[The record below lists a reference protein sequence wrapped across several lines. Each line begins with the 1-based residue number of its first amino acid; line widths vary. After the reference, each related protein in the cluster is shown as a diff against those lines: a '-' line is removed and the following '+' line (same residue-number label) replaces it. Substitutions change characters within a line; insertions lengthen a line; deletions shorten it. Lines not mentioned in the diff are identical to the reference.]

1 MKVQEKTI
9 ENCQAIL
16 TIEVEE
22 AEMKAALDEVYKQA
36 SEQVEIPGFR
46 KGKAPRELIEKH
58 VGKEKIQKE
67 AIEKVAPEVIQ
78 KAIIQENI
86 NYYGRPAVEVLGN
99 EPLVLK
105 TTVPMPPEIELGD
118 YRTLKTKK
126 EKVKITSKEV
136 DETIESIQKQMADW
150 QPVDRPVQAGDMITI
165 NLESEVEGKPFIKEQ
180 GSQYQVEPDKTS
192 YLPGLANEFVGMG
205 AGEEKKFELK
215 LADDYPVAE
224 MAGKTASFQAK
235 VLEVKQEELPD
246 VDDDMAKKVAPD
258 IEDLK
263 SLKERIKTNLEAK
276 QNQKARSEY
285 EVNLL
290 DELIEKSK
298 LNYPPALLDNEI
310 EKMIENQVRQWQMYS
325 RSKEEFEE
333 RLKQTSYQSLKEQFK
348 EPAEKRL
355 KRSLVL
361 SKFANEE
368 NITVSEDEV
377 NAEIERIASEAGD
390 KKDERLESLN
400 KPETRNSIHGELMT
414 TKALQRLT
422 ELAEKPTK
430 NKKDQKNNTKTKSEE
445 EKSE

>member
-400 KPETRNSIHGELMT
+400 KPETRSSIHGELMT